1 MEILFNLNKQK
12 KLTNFEKNRERSFI
26 LIAENINENARTL
39 SIKTGLCVSSIKRY
53 KKIIRSREKF
63 KFLIK
68 INLQKKH
75 HI

>member
-39 SIKTGLCVSSIKRY
+39 SIKTGLCVSS
-53 KKIIRSREKF
+53 KKI
-63 KFLIK
+63 
-68 INLQKKH
+68 
-75 HI
+75 